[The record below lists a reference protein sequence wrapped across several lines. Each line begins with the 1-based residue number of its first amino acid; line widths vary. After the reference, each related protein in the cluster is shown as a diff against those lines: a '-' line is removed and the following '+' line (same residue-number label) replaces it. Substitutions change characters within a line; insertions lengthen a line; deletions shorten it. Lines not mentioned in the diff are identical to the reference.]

1 MIAAIY
7 ARKSTDDSDRNAEA
21 RSTRRQIDSAKAY
34 ATTKGWAVE
43 DRFVFVD
50 ENTSGAEW
58 KHRPGWNALLAALDP
73 HPPFGVVIVA
83 ELSRIGRDTV
93 RTPAA
98 IMQIEE
104 AGVEIRSYLSD
115 APISLADETSEIHT
129 IFNSLAASF
138 ERRRARQRT
147 YDALRR
153 RAEAGAVTGGRV
165 FGYRNERAG

>member
-1 MIAAIY
+1 MIAAVY

-34 ATTKGWAVE
+34 ATRNGWAVE

-58 KHRPGWNALLAALDP
+58 KHRPGFNALLAAVEGP
-73 HPPFGVVIVA
+73 GRPPFGVVIVS

-98 IMQIEE
+98 VMRLEE
-104 AGVEIRSYLSD
+104 AVVGIPS
-115 APISLADETSEIHT
+115 
-129 IFNSLAASF
+129 
-138 ERRRARQRT
+138 
-147 YDALRR
+147 
-153 RAEAGAVTGGRV
+153 
-165 FGYRNERAG
+165 